1 MNAAVVP
8 DPSERWITWIPV
20 DGRLAPELSFL
31 MAWSFQVLI
40 CEACQVTKMLTSFQV
55 LILPAKMPATVSGE
69 SLRLAT
75 PERLYS
81 TAMPPPD
88 QGTVVTWPP
97 LATAPCSSVA
107 DIGTSE
113 APKSTV
119 PAVNCCMPAPEPTPW
134 YVTVAPEHLPWKS
147 LIHCWAMFCTNVE
160 PAPEIV
166 PGSHAMGTVV
176 PELELFLL
184 LLLPHAAATID
195 NAASTATS
203 DRLRL
208 IGFIPRRALPGNLER
223 TGRGLVALG

>member
-1 MNAAVVP
+1 
-8 DPSERWITWIPV
+8 
-20 DGRLAPELSFL
+20 
-31 MAWSFQVLI
+31 MAW
-40 CEACQVTKMLTSFQV
+40 SFQV

-119 PAVNCCMPAPEPTPW
+119 PAVNCWMPAPEPTPW

-166 PGSHAMGTVV
+166 PGLHAMGMVA
-176 PELELFLL
+176 PELQLLLFLF
-184 LLLPHAAATID
+184 LPPAAATIN

-208 IGFIPRRALPGNLER
+208 ITTHAPRARPEDPQ
-223 TGRGLVALG
+223 